1 MQNKAVRIKI
11 SAVYYMYGFA
21 FRYRLVIRKRRNNK
35 YMDILKA
42 MLLGAVQGFSEF
54 FPISSSGHLHFFT
67 NLFNIGEYT
76 VSFDILINAA
86 CLIALVFVFYRD
98 LIYMFKN
105 PTSHFNKMIGISLL
119 PIFAVS
125 VLFQNKIDEF
135 FYNSKALGVC
145 FIFTGAVIFY
155 ETMYRPG
162 KKHIKNMNIKDSL
175 IIGGFQAVGVV
186 PAVSRNALAL
196 CGGLQSGMNP
206 KAAVKYA
213 YIMSIPAILGRIVW
227 DLVKIYKTTGTS
239 VTDVFGVV
247 PMLFAFMVTLICA
260 VVAIRVMQRLAAKGK
275 FRGFAYYLWAI
286 GLITLIDMLAVNK
299 IF

>member
-1 MQNKAVRIKI
+1 
-11 SAVYYMYGFA
+11 
-21 FRYRLVIRKRRNNK
+21 
-35 YMDILKA
+35 MDILKA
-42 MLLGAVQGFSEF
+42 MFLGAVQGFSEF
-54 FPISSSGHLHFFT
+54 FPIRSAGHLHFFT

-98 LIYMFKN
+98 LIHMFKN

-119 PIFAVS
+119 PIFVVS

-247 PMLFAFMVTLICA
+247 PMIFAFIVTLICA

>member
-1 MQNKAVRIKI
+1 
-11 SAVYYMYGFA
+11 
-21 FRYRLVIRKRRNNK
+21 
-35 YMDILKA
+35 MDILKA
-42 MLLGAVQGFSEF
+42 MFLGAVQGFSEF

-119 PIFAVS
+119 PIFVVS

-227 DLVKIYKTTGTS
+227 DLVKIYKTTEH
-239 VTDVFGVV
+239 
-247 PMLFAFMVTLICA
+247 L
-260 VVAIRVMQRLAAKGK
+260 
-275 FRGFAYYLWAI
+275 
-286 GLITLIDMLAVNK
+286 
-299 IF
+299 